1 MVYSLAEKVEIIE
14 LYFKNNECGNR
25 VAQIFNERHP
35 DKHLYGKIVRELV
48 AKFRETGSVMN
59 KKRQREN
66 PVVNEA
72 MEVFVL
78 GQVAMDSTLSTRKL
92 ANETGVNRTSVQRI
106 LKKTQVPPVQNSVGT
121 RTQRR
126 RF

>member
-1 MVYSLAEKVEIIE
+1 
-14 LYFKNNECGNR
+14 
-25 VAQIFNERHP
+25 
-35 DKHLYGKIVRELV
+35 
-48 AKFRETGSVMN
+48 MN

-78 GQVAMDSTLSTRKL
+78 GQVAMDSILSTRKL